1 MAIQKDKLTVRVT
14 FFEEVLGTCAN
25 DPEIHDNF
33 IAHNAPD
40 APSRA
45 EEIEALGTGEVIER
59 GMTVFP
65 RMEDK
70 LTPFIWDYQ
79 IKGFFKDSCSA
90 LRSVQ
95 GSESK
100 KIKAYKKVIDG
111 NIFVSERK
119 IPFQNYGRIGDCQRP
134 LRGQTA
140 QGVEFTIVCY
150 KHEKYDLPAV
160 VKEWLDFG
168 EMRGM
173 LQWRNS
179 GKGRFRWEEI

>member
-100 KIKAYKKVIDG
+100 KIKADKRYRSKITAG
-111 NIFVSERK
+111 SAIVSDRCAVRRRRVSGSPWH
-119 IPFQNYGRIGDCQRP
+119 IRRRC
-134 LRGQTA
+134 
-140 QGVEFTIVCY
+140 
-150 KHEKYDLPAV
+150 LPVRLWSSRSCAIST
-160 VKEWLDFG
+160 KS
-168 EMRGM
+168 MTCR
-173 LQWRNS
+173 RS
-179 GKGRFRWEEI
+179 